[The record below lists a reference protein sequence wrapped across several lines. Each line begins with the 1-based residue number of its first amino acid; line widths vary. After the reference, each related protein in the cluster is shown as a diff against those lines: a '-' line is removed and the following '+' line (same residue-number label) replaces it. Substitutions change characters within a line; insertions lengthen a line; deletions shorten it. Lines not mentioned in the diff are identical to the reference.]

1 MRIAI
6 VEDDKKDMEQ
16 LVDVIKAY
24 AAGHEISLE
33 LDTFASGEDFLRA
46 FAPQKYKLIFFDN
59 YIGSGLGIDL
69 ARKAREL
76 DNDVEFVFVSMSMEF
91 ALSGYEV
98 RALHYLIKPATFGE
112 IEKIFERLWRN
123 TSKPQESMVEVVCDY
138 HPVLIPASSIRYV
151 EVVDKACIIH
161 AAEDIKTYMR
171 LGSLME
177 LLPKN
182 DFIRPHR
189 RFAVALD
196 CIQSMNRNEFLLKD
210 GERVPIGQSYH
221 NECKRAYIEYRAH
234 SKR

>member
-123 TSKPQESMVEVVCDY
+123 TSKPQESYVVGLMIFTSLRLSSTLFLDNSGF
-138 HPVLIPASSIRYV
+138 ASMASTERS
-151 EVVDKACIIH
+151 
-161 AAEDIKTYMR
+161 R
-171 LGSLME
+171 L
-177 LLPKN
+177 N
-182 DFIRPHR
+182 W
-189 RFAVALD
+189 FA
-196 CIQSMNRNEFLLKD
+196 
-210 GERVPIGQSYH
+210 
-221 NECKRAYIEYRAH
+221 
-234 SKR
+234 